1 MKNRS
6 ILETMVKSAAGVAI
20 AYVAVDGFVKVARII
35 AAAIEKAYAIPD
47 VSEIVAAIG
56 AEENGNG

>member
-6 ILETMVKSAAGVAI
+6 IIETVVKSAAGVAI
-20 AYVAVDGFVKVARII
+20 ACVAVNGIVKVARII
-35 AAAIEKAYAIPD
+35 GAAIEKAYAIPD

>member
-1 MKNRS
+1 MKDKS
-6 ILETMVKSAAGVAI
+6 IIETVVKSAAVVAI
-20 AYVAVDGFVKVARII
+20 ACVAVDGIVKVARII

-56 AEENGNG
+56 AEDIGNG

>member
-6 ILETMVKSAAGVAI
+6 IVETMVKSAAGVAI
-20 AYVAVDGFVKVARII
+20 ACVAVDGIVKVARII
-35 AAAIEKAYAIPD
+35 AASIEKAYAIPD

>member
-1 MKNRS
+1 MKDKS
-6 ILETMVKSAAGVAI
+6 ILETVVKSAAGVAI
-20 AYVAVDGFVKVARII
+20 ACVAVDGIVKVVRII
-35 AAAIEKAYAIPD
+35 GAAVEKAYAIPD

>member
-1 MKNRS
+1 MKDKS
-6 ILETMVKSAAGVAI
+6 IIETVVKYAAGVAI
-20 AYVAVDGFVKVARII
+20 ACVAVDGIVKVARII

-56 AEENGNG
+56 AEDHGNG